1 MGIAL
6 VVTMHPVDGNRNGRR
21 ESRSCAKRTCRDCRR
36 RSGQRKI
43 PSACF
48 SGAARRTPHRRRRP
62 VWRRR
67 LSRSPMIASL
77 SRIAERSE
85 GSAFLGLAILVERR
99 QRLAESH
106 CWTVFVL
113 RALLLRSLDER
124 RADIETRLAPI
135 RAGELPIDVDRA
147 SGVLAAGR
155 VGIGRDEAIDQRFH
169 RRGLAGVEEEPR
181 SFDEGRRR
189 SRLRPP
195 WQRLRA
201 GIPCSRHEQERRAP
215 EQLAPVK
222 LQRRPSPEDTI
233 TLERGTLSGNAGSD
247 WRRRRR

>member
-6 VVTMHPVDGNRNGRR
+6 VVTLHPVTVIVTGAGKADHAPRAHIAIAAVDRVSEKSLLRVFQEQR
-21 ESRSCAKRTCRDCRR
+21 EERLTVDAVQFGGAVLDVADDCV
-36 RSGQRKI
+36 
-43 PSACF
+43 C
-48 SGAARRTPHRRRRP
+48 
-62 VWRRR
+62 V
-67 LSRSPMIASL
+67 
-77 SRIAERSE
+77 RIAQRSE
-85 GSAFLGLAILVERR
+85 GFAFLGLAILVERR

-124 RADIETRLAPI
+124 RAHIETGLAPV

-181 SFDEGRRR
+181 SFDERRRR

-201 GIPCSRHEQERRAP
+201 GMPCSRHEQERRAP
-215 EQLAPVK
+215 QQLAPVK
-222 LQRRPSPEDTI
+222 LHRRPSPEDT
-233 TLERGTLSGNAGSD
+233 SP
-247 WRRRRR
+247 